1 MDNDML
7 TLWLRARDGL
17 PADQARDLVERLAAA
32 DEDSVLDAD
41 EADRAQESAVE
52 DAHREGYRAAHRE
65 IADRLRRLLKKC
77 GDEDVDQ
84 TVLWSWHTDLEFEGR
99 ELS

>member
-32 DEDSVLDAD
+32 DEDSVLDAE
-41 EADRAQESAVE
+41 EADKAQESAVE
-52 DAHREGYRAAHRE
+52 DAHGEGYREAHRE
-65 IADRLRRLLKKC
+65 IAARLRDLLEKH
-77 GDEDVDQ
+77 GEEDVDQ
-84 TVLWSWHTDLEFEGR
+84 TALWSWHNYLECEGR
-99 ELS
+99 EPS